1 MKYEIAEDI
10 QRRALDIIYRLNM
23 HISPQNFVCMRSY
36 GSSTKNTIARCHG
49 MSKVL
54 QLALNIKPIY
64 VLEFLSK
71 RFDRLD
77 EKEQTKVIIHE
88 LMHIPKNMGGGFR
101 HHDYVT
107 DREVDNLYRR
117 YISNLDNNLIR

>member
-10 QRRALDIIYRLNM
+10 QKRAEDIIYNLEM
-23 HISPQNFVCMRSY
+23 HINKDDFVCMRSY
-36 GSSTKNTIARCHG
+36 GSSSRGTIARCHG

-71 RFDRLD
+71 RFDKLD
-77 EKEQTKVIIHE
+77 NKEQTKVIIHE
-88 LMHIPKNMGGGFR
+88 LMHIPKNKGGGFR

-107 DREVDNLYRR
+107 EREVNILYER
-117 YISNLDNNLIR
+117 YTRLASLSS